1 MTRFLILSFAV
12 LGWAFWELSG
22 GADFE
27 PPARPERIAE
37 AAEPAPGNA
46 PATPDLARREV
57 AAERRVAPEPEN
69 TPPRAAVQSARAE
82 APPAQTPRLTA
93 GLGQPSL
100 PPADPNNPGMLVS
113 LEQSRTQFATPLEH
127 FDPDAIPEDEPA
139 PTPEPVAAPAAP
151 APDIRE
157 ISGTR
162 VNIRQGPGTIY
173 PVITTLRLGD
183 PVEVLSDSGTGW
195 VRIRMGENRRLGWVS
210 ASLVSDRE

>member
-69 TPPRAAVQSARAE
+69 TPRARPCNPPGPRHLPRKHRA
-82 APPAQTPRLTA
+82 
-93 GLGQPSL
+93 
-100 PPADPNNPGMLVS
+100 
-113 LEQSRTQFATPLEH
+113 
-127 FDPDAIPEDEPA
+127 
-139 PTPEPVAAPAAP
+139 
-151 APDIRE
+151 
-157 ISGTR
+157 
-162 VNIRQGPGTIY
+162 
-173 PVITTLRLGD
+173 
-183 PVEVLSDSGTGW
+183 
-195 VRIRMGENRRLGWVS
+195 
-210 ASLVSDRE
+210 